1 MWGLGRPEDEQATY
15 RALLSIRNSCVTV
28 AGIQVCG
35 RAASQDS
42 LRLQG
47 GVCVLCRVRSAAV
60 TYAGG
65 GGDAPR
71 PVLLSLGRVAC
82 GPDRERPTKQCYHT
96 KQVTKKLSFTDVR
109 TIYCTHDS
117 PDVVGMVVGPTTSG
131 DRRGERAAALPP
143 AVLALALHRHITQH
157 AMSTRRPAGTP
168 NLQRILFHTPSFSFR
183 SHIL

>member
-1 MWGLGRPEDEQATY
+1 MTDACGMWALGRLEDEQPTY

-71 PVLLSLGRVAC
+71 PG
-82 GPDRERPTKQCYHT
+82 GPVRTALAGPCRGVWTGPSRERPTKQCYHT
-96 KQVTKKLSFTDVR
+96 KQVTKN
-109 TIYCTHDS
+109 S
-117 PDVVGMVVGPTTSG
+117 PTCG
-131 DRRGERAAALPP
+131 
-143 AVLALALHRHITQH
+143 
-157 AMSTRRPAGTP
+157 
-168 NLQRILFHTPSFSFR
+168 
-183 SHIL
+183 